1 MRPSAPR
8 FLNFG
13 DKFQLPIVLQNQ
25 TDAAMTVDV
34 VVRATNL
41 ALPDGAGRRVK
52 VPANDRV
59 EVLVPA
65 GAELP
70 GTARFQIGATSGR
83 WADAAEQALP
93 VWTPATTEAFATYG
107 ELDKG
112 ATHQAV
118 AMPGQVV
125 KYTVPGRRMKEVGV
139 PNSTLLAGGVLGV
152 VGFFVIPV
160 VGLPLGFVA
169 GVYTVEHQRVG
180 PREARGTTTHA
191 LKAVGLS
198 IAIELAF
205 GMLAAAA
212 WGAGALLT

>member
-1 MRPSAPR
+1 MLTGLAIAIG
-8 FLNFG
+8 LVG
-13 DKFQLPIVLQNQ
+13 IVV
-25 TDAAMTVDV
+25 MV
-34 VVRATNL
+34 
-41 ALPDGAGRRVK
+41 
-52 VPANDRV
+52 
-59 EVLVPA
+59 
-65 GAELP
+65 LP
-70 GTARFQIGATSGR
+70 GSMLILAALLV
-83 WADAAEQALP
+83 WAIL
-93 VWTPATTEAFATYG
+93 VGTPTGWAVF
-107 ELDKG
+107 
-112 ATHQAV
+112 AV
-118 AMPGQVV
+118 AATFVMAGQVV

-169 GVYTVEHQRVG
+169 GVYAVEHQRVG

-212 WGAGALLT
+212 WGAGAVLT

>member
-1 MRPSAPR
+1 MLTGLAIAIG
-8 FLNFG
+8 LVG
-13 DKFQLPIVLQNQ
+13 IVV
-25 TDAAMTVDV
+25 MV
-34 VVRATNL
+34 
-41 ALPDGAGRRVK
+41 
-52 VPANDRV
+52 
-59 EVLVPA
+59 
-65 GAELP
+65 LP
-70 GTARFQIGATSGR
+70 GSMLILAALLV
-83 WADAAEQALP
+83 WAIL
-93 VWTPATTEAFATYG
+93 VGTPTGWAVF
-107 ELDKG
+107 
-112 ATHQAV
+112 AV
-118 AMPGQVV
+118 AATFVMAGQVV

-169 GVYTVEHQRVG
+169 GVYAVEHQRVG
-180 PREARGTTTHA
+180 PREARGTTMHA